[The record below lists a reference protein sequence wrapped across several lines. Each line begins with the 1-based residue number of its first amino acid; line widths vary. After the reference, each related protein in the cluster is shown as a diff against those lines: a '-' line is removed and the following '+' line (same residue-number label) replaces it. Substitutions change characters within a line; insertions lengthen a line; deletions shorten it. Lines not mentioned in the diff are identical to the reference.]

1 MSIMERRLTR
11 DKLFILKSDFE
22 DKAYPDERFYCW
34 TCVLMEGLIAV
45 FPELKQKIDIERVS
59 FPRPRDSVANLIG
72 SENQS
77 LPTLILATNAPSGLE
92 TGEYNGVRF
101 VKGKDAILSALNQRH
116 GIPIPHP

>member
-1 MSIMERRLTR
+1 M
-11 DKLFILKSDFE
+11 
-22 DKAYPDERFYCW
+22 
-34 TCVLMEGLIAV
+34 AV

-59 FPRPRDSVANLIG
+59 FPRPRNSVVNLIG

-101 VKGKDAILSALNQRH
+101 VKGKDAILSALNKRH